1 MKTKFSLKILPA
13 AMLLTAP
20 WVANASL
27 DALNVQSKL
36 GEPLSATVSLSGNE
50 AQTALNNPGS
60 VSVSGAPQLKARVI
74 QRNNTAVLAIS
85 SSTPIRDPI
94 TSFTVKVG
102 SSSRQYSAL
111 IDPPIVTPAPVV
123 AKTPVT
129 VTPAQILA
137 ASEAEGR
144 VASGDIRLGQKYTT
158 QADDT
163 VIAIARRIKTPN
175 VTLGQA
181 MRAII
186 AKNPHA
192 FRNGNPNVL
201 LSGVTLRIPTAEE
214 LARPVAIRTAKK
226 PTQTVK
232 PKVVTPKTEEQAATT
247 PPTEPPEQ
255 AEKPV
260 METPASEPV
269 GTAASET
276 APAASE
282 TAAASETPP
291 ATASEIVSSEVVA
304 PPVIK
309 ETPPAPPAEEPSGI
323 DWMAWLPYIGGGL
336 LLLLLLA
343 LLLNRRGKD
352 KTKASKTT
360 QAKEFIPTSD
370 EFDIAPAAIG
380 TAATIP
386 AATQAEEEWF
396 DDDITFEVAPEPAAA
411 KVNEPPALHR
421 GIEGDIPVLTDAAG
435 DDEVIFDLPDL
446 DLSKEEKTTSFMEAE
461 SFIDETHVKAAEKPQ
476 PVDFQADGFEV
487 VDTAPPPAHDEHAFD
502 FDFESEDSAAQFMDE
517 AITAPRRAPS
527 VEDQL
532 ADGEKQKL
540 AFDPSLGLDL
550 ALTDEPVQP
559 AAQQHTATDFAFDLS
574 QVSEAVQPDVVPPA
588 PEPSYEIDLEPTAA
602 TVEDDIT
609 FDLGEPETP
618 LEFGLEEPATAPST
632 TAPPPIVAAT
642 AAAATAAAAAAAAAT
657 TAVITP
663 PAMDVSNDA
672 PLQAKLEL
680 AKMYLSM
687 DDTEG
692 AVETLYD
699 LMDNCEEGDAV
710 YQEAEALL
718 ATLPQA

>member
-27 DALNVQSKL
+27 DALNIQSKL

-111 IDPPIVTPAPVV
+111 IDPPVVTPAPVV

-201 LSGVTLRIPTAEE
+201 MSGVTLRIPTAEE

-232 PKVVTPKTEEQAATT
+232 PKVVTPKTEEQTPAAPPAET
-247 PPTEPPEQ
+247 PVHP
-255 AEKPV
+255 EKPV
-260 METPASEPV
+260 IETPASEPV
-269 GTAASET
+269 GT
-276 APAASE
+276 AASE

-352 KTKASKTT
+352 KTKAPKTT

-380 TAATIP
+380 TAVTIP

-411 KVNEPPALHR
+411 KISEPPALHR

-476 PVDFQADGFEV
+476 PIDFQADGFEA
-487 VDTAPPPAHDEHAFD
+487 VDTTPPPAHDEHAFD

-574 QVSEAVQPDVVPPA
+574 QISEAVQPDVVPPA

-602 TVEDDIT
+602 KLEDDIT

-618 LEFGLEEPATAPST
+618 LEFGLEEPVTAPST
-632 TAPPPIVAAT
+632 ATPPPIVAAT
-642 AAAATAAAAAAAAAT
+642 AAAAAAT